1 MFGES
6 GGESVKGFD
15 EVEVE
20 LKRRIE
26 ENNAKRKGKQG
37 QGNKEDMSRRTCH
50 KEVNKLVMKCYLMSE
65 PEGIEEGCTIKGY
78 RRRMYNI

>member
-26 ENNAKRKGKQG
+26 ENNAKRKGK
-37 QGNKEDMSRRTCH
+37 
-50 KEVNKLVMKCYLMSE
+50 
-65 PEGIEEGCTIKGY
+65 
-78 RRRMYNI
+78 